1 MFATLIVP
9 ELVRGPPN
17 CAMPTLPP
25 PELDIMIV
33 PELVMAVI
41 PLPPEF
47 LMPVPKI
54 FATLIV
60 PELVRVPPV
69 SWMPSLRG
77 FVIVITPLAWLVMP
91 VPVLWVRIPSR
102 EFPDIVIVPELVRVP
117 KKSIL
122 LNVPASFVMPV
133 LPVAATLIIPPE
145 LLFMV
150 PKLLMPQP
158 TEFATLIVPE
168 LLIVPKLRIPPPE
181 PDVLVLVIVI
191 VPELLIVLDMLERV
205 MPVPEVFD
213 ITRLTP
219 DGTVR
224 VSKGPTIMLPVI
236 VQVFTPSHTPPNVG
250 PHVESLTVPSTA
262 YAS

>member
-1 MFATLIVP
+1 
-9 ELVRGPPN
+9 
-17 CAMPTLPP
+17 MPTLPP
-25 PELDIMIV
+25 PEFATLIV

-91 VPVLWVRIPSR
+91 VPVLWGRIPSR
-102 EFPDIVIVPELVRVP
+102 EFPDIVIVPG
-117 KKSIL
+117 
-122 LNVPASFVMPV
+122 FVMPV

-250 PHVESLTVPSTA
+250 QHVESLTVPSTA
-262 YAS
+262 Y